1 MPPTP
6 APQRDVVVSGIV
18 YVKYP
23 GEPAE
28 ICDFG
33 CFLTFE
39 GTEGWSYFAEADS
52 SGRYSVTMS
61 PGTYYVEDW
70 TFDQDWCGMPPVV
83 TPATIVVSGGSMTI
97 NFTTTGCIVF

>member
-1 MPPTP
+1 M
-6 APQRDVVVSGIV
+6 VVSGIV

>member
-1 MPPTP
+1 M
-6 APQRDVVVSGIV
+6 VLSGTV
-18 YVKYP
+18 YVKFP

-28 ICDFG
+28 LCDFG

-52 SGRYSVTMS
+52 SGHYSVVLA

-70 TFDQDWCGMPPVV
+70 TFDQEWCALAPVV
-83 TPATIVVSGGSMTI
+83 TPGVITVSGNAMSI